1 MKKFLALLMILLMV
15 VVGFIGCKTTSTT
28 AETTSAITTAAAATA
43 EADTT
48 AAAATSAAETTAAAE
63 TTSAAETT
71 AAATTAAAETT
82 VAVETT
88 AAETTASTTAP
99 ENPALILAS
108 TTSTQDSGL
117 FDELIPAFEKATGYK
132 IKLVA
137 VGSGAAMTLGQN
149 GDADV
154 LLVHSPAAEDK
165 FIAAGYGIDRKPVM
179 HNSFIIV
186 GPESDPAKIKG
197 MTLAADAFKAIM
209 ASESVFISRADG
221 SGTYAKELNIWQRAL
236 LEPGGDWYIQTGLG
250 MGATLQVAQEKLGYT
265 LTDNATWYALKK
277 SSSGL
282 NLVELVSGDPLLFNP
297 YSVIA
302 VNPAIHTNLKINY
315 KGATAFIKYIT
326 GSAGQKLIKQ
336 FGVAKYGIPLFYP
349 DVIK

>member
-1 MKKFLALLMILLMV
+1 VKKFFALLIILLMV
-15 VVGFIGCKTTSTT
+15 GLSFVGCKATSTT
-28 AETTSAITTAAAATA
+28 V
-43 EADTT
+43 
-48 AAAATSAAETTAAAE
+48 ETTAA
-63 TTSAAETT
+63 TTTAVETT
-71 AAATTAAAETT
+71 AAATT
-82 VAVETT
+82 VVETT
-88 AAETTASTTAP
+88 AAETTAVETTAAETAP

-132 IKLVA
+132 VKLIA

-149 GDADV
+149 GEADV

-165 FIAAGYGIDRKPVM
+165 FVAAGYGIDRKAVM
-179 HNSFIIV
+179 HNYFIIV
-186 GPESDPAKIKG
+186 GPESDPAQIKG
-197 MTLAADAFKAIM
+197 MALAADAFKAIM

-221 SGTYAKELNIWQRAL
+221 SGTHAKELNIWQRAG

-250 MGATLQVAQEKLGYT
+250 MAITLQVAQEKQGYT
-265 LTDNATWYALKK
+265 LADNATWYALKK

-282 NLVELVSGDPLLFNP
+282 NLVELVNGDPLLYNP

-302 VNPAIHTNLKINY
+302 VNPAMHTNLKINY

-326 GSAGQKLIKQ
+326 GAQGQKLIKN
-336 FGVAKYGIPLFYP
+336 FGVAKYGVPLFYP

>member
-1 MKKFLALLMILLMV
+1 MKKFFALLIILLMV
-15 VVGFIGCKTTSTT
+15 GASFVGCKATSTT
-28 AETTSAITTAAAATA
+28 TETPTATTAAEATA
-43 EADTT
+43 
-48 AAAATSAAETTAAAE
+48 
-63 TTSAAETT
+63 AAETT
-71 AAATTAAAETT
+71 AAATTTVPETTAAAT
-82 VAVETT
+82 TT
-88 AAETTASTTAP
+88 AAETTASTTAVETTTATTTTAP
-99 ENPALILAS
+99 ENPTLILAS

-132 IKLVA
+132 IKLIA

-154 LLVHSPAAEDK
+154 LLVHSPAAEQK
-165 FIAAGYGIDRKPVM
+165 FVDAGYGINRKAVM
-179 HNSFIIV
+179 HNYFIVV

-197 MTLAADAFKAIM
+197 MELAADAFKAIQ

-221 SGTYAKELNIWQRAL
+221 SGTYAKELNIWQRAG

-250 MGATLQVAQEKLGYT
+250 MGATLQVAQEKQGYT
-265 LTDNATWYALKK
+265 LADNATWYALKK

-282 NLVELVSGDPLLFNP
+282 NLIELVNGDPLLFNP

-302 VNPAIHTNLKINY
+302 VNPAVHPNLKINY

-326 GSAGQKLIKQ
+326 GAAGQKLIKN
-336 FGVAKYGIPLFYP
+336 FGVAKYGVPLFYP

>member
-15 VVGFIGCKTTSTT
+15 GVGFIGCKTTGTT
-28 AETTSAITTAAAATA
+28 AETTAT
-43 EADTT
+43 
-48 AAAATSAAETTAAAE
+48 ATSAAAIASAETIAAETTAVETTAAAE
-63 TTSAAETT
+63 TTAIEITAAETN
-71 AAATTAAAETT
+71 AA
-82 VAVETT
+82 ETT
-88 AAETTASTTAP
+88 AAETTAVETTAP

-132 IKLVA
+132 VKLIA

-149 GDADV
+149 GEADV
-154 LLVHSPAAEDK
+154 LLVHSPAAEQK
-165 FIAAGYGIDRKPVM
+165 FIDAGYGIDRKAVM

-197 MTLAADAFKAIM
+197 MELAADAFKAIY

-221 SGTYAKELNIWQRAL
+221 SGTYAKELNIWQRAG

-250 MGATLQVAQEKLGYT
+250 MAITLQVAQEKQGYT
-265 LTDNATWYALKK
+265 LADNATWYALKE

-282 NLVELVSGDPLLFNP
+282 NLVELVSGDELLFNP

-302 VNPAIHTNLKINY
+302 VNPAMHTNLKINY

-326 GSAGQKLIKQ
+326 GTAGQKLIKN
-336 FGVAKYGIPLFYP
+336 FGVEKYGIPLFYP

>member
-15 VVGFIGCKTTSTT
+15 VVGFTGCKTTST
-28 AETTSAITTAAAATA
+28 
-43 EADTT
+43 
-48 AAAATSAAETTAAAE
+48 AAE
-63 TTSAAETT
+63 TTSAATT
-71 AAATTAAAETT
+71 AAAVTAEASTTTAATITA
-82 VAVETT
+82 AETT
-88 AAETTASTTAP
+88 AAETTAATETIAPVTTAAAETTAAETTALTTAP
-99 ENPALILAS
+99 ENPTLILAS

-165 FIAAGYGIDRKPVM
+165 FVAAGYGIDRKPVM

-197 MTLAADAFKAIM
+197 MALAADAFKAIM

-250 MGATLQVAQEKLGYT
+250 MGATLQVTQEKLGYT

-282 NLVELVSGDPLLFNP
+282 SLVELVSGDPLLFNP

-326 GSAGQKLIKQ
+326 GAAGQKLIKE
-336 FGVAKYGIPLFYP
+336 FGVAKYGVPLFYP

>member
-1 MKKFLALLMILLMV
+1 MVLVKGGKHEKIFALLMILLMFMAV
-15 VVGFIGCKTTSTT
+15 FAGCKTIGTT
-28 AETTSAITTAAAATA
+28 
-43 EADTT
+43 
-48 AAAATSAAETTAAAE
+48 
-63 TTSAAETT
+63 AETT
-71 AAATTAAAETT
+71 AAATTTAETTAAETT
-82 VAVETT
+82 TAAATTIAAETT
-88 AAETTASTTAP
+88 AAETTAAETTATETTAP

-132 IKLVA
+132 VKLIA

-149 GDADV
+149 GEADV

-165 FIAAGYGIDRKPVM
+165 FIAAGYGIDRKAVM
-179 HNSFIIV
+179 HNYFIIV

-197 MTLAADAFKAIM
+197 MELAADAFKAIE

-250 MGATLQVAQEKLGYT
+250 MGVTLQIAQEKQGYT

-282 NLVELVSGDPLLFNP
+282 NLVELVNGDPLLFNP

-302 VNPAIHTNLKINY
+302 VNPAMHANLKINY

-326 GSAGQKLIKQ
+326 GAQGQKLIKN
-336 FGVAKYGIPLFYP
+336 FGVAKYGVPLFYP

>member
-1 MKKFLALLMILLMV
+1 MV
-15 VVGFIGCKTTSTT
+15 VKQPVQRQKQPLLQQPQQQKLQQALQPLRLPLLKQLP
-28 AETTSAITTAAAATA
+28 AEHNCCRNH
-43 EADTT
+43 
-48 AAAATSAAETTAAAE
+48 SAA
-63 TTSAAETT
+63 
-71 AAATTAAAETT
+71 
-82 VAVETT
+82 ETT
-88 AAETTASTTAP
+88 AAETTAAETTVTETTTP

-117 FDELIPAFEKATGYK
+117 FDELIPAFEKTTGYK
-132 IKLVA
+132 VKVIA
-137 VGSGAAMTLGQN
+137 VGSGEAIKLGEI
-149 GDADV
+149 GEADV
-154 LLVHSPAAEDK
+154 LLVHSRAAEDK
-165 FIAAGYGIDRKPVM
+165 FVAAGYGIDRKDVM
-179 HNSFIIV
+179 HNDFIIV
-186 GPESDPAKIKG
+186 GPESDPANIKG
-197 MTLAADAFKAIM
+197 MALAADAFKAIK
-209 ASESVFISRADG
+209 ASESVFVSRADG
-221 SGTYAKELNIWQRAL
+221 SGTYTKELNIWQRAL

-302 VNPAIHTNLKINY
+302 VNPAKHTNLKINY

-326 GSAGQKLIKQ
+326 GAQGQKLIKK
-336 FGVAKYGIPLFYP
+336 FGVAKYGVPLFYP

>member
-1 MKKFLALLMILLMV
+1 MKKFFVLLMILLMV
-15 VVGFIGCKTTSTT
+15 MVVFAGCKTTSTSAETTATTTATKTTAT
-28 AETTSAITTAAAATA
+28 AETTAATTAAAVTA
-43 EADTT
+43 ETT
-48 AAAATSAAETTAAAE
+48 AAETIAVAATTAAETTAAVE
-63 TTSAAETT
+63 TTATETT
-71 AAATTAAAETT
+71 AAATTA
-82 VAVETT
+82 
-88 AAETTASTTAP
+88 P
-99 ENPALILAS
+99 ENSALILAS

-132 IKLVA
+132 VKLVA

-149 GDADV
+149 GNADV

-165 FIAAGYGIDRKPVM
+165 FIAAGYGIDRKSVM
-179 HNSFIIV
+179 HNYFIIV
-186 GPESDPAKIKG
+186 GPESDPAKIKD
-197 MTLAADAFKAIM
+197 MALAADAFKAIM
-209 ASESVFISRADG
+209 AAENVFISRADG
-221 SGTYAKELNIWQRAL
+221 SGTYAKELNIWQRAG

-250 MGATLQVAQEKLGYT
+250 MGATLQVAQEKQGYT
-265 LTDNATWYALKK
+265 LADNATWYALKK

-282 NLVELVSGDPLLFNP
+282 NLVELVNGDPLLYNP

-326 GSAGQKLIKQ
+326 GTAGQKLIKN

>member
-1 MKKFLALLMILLMV
+1 MILLMV
-15 VVGFIGCKTTSTT
+15 GVIFVGCKATNTTSETT
-28 AETTSAITTAAAATA
+28 ATTT
-43 EADTT
+43 
-48 AAAATSAAETTAAAE
+48 AAETTA
-63 TTSAAETT
+63 T
-71 AAATTAAAETT
+71 ATTVAETT
-82 VAVETT
+82 VAETTVAETTVAETT
-88 AAETTASTTAP
+88 AAETTAAETTATEINAP
-99 ENPALILAS
+99 ENPTLILAS

-117 FDELIPAFEKATGYK
+117 FDELIPAFEKATGY
-132 IKLVA
+132 IVKLIA

-149 GDADV
+149 GEADV

-165 FIAAGYGIDRKPVM
+165 FIAAGYGIDRKAVM
-179 HNSFIIV
+179 HNYFIIV

-197 MTLAADAFKAIM
+197 MELAADAFKAIY

-221 SGTYAKELNIWQRAL
+221 SGTHAKELNIWQRAL

-250 MGATLQVAQEKLGYT
+250 MAVTLQVAQEKQGYT
-265 LTDNATWYALKK
+265 LADNATWYALKK

-282 NLVELVSGDPLLFNP
+282 NLVELVNGDPLLYNP

-302 VNPAIHTNLKINY
+302 VNPARHPNLKINY

-326 GSAGQKLIKQ
+326 GAQGQKLIKN
-336 FGVAKYGIPLFYP
+336 FGVAKYGVPLFYP